1 MPVRAAPRKSF
12 RRVWDP
18 HKPDKPLSF
27 TWAKVFETK
36 GKHKMSL
43 TFYYAPYSTAV
54 ATHWV
59 LEELA
64 VPYEKVRID
73 IAKRD
78 QDKPDFRVLNPNG
91 KVPTLV
97 HDGVAIFESAAIA
110 AHLGEQFG
118 VAKRLYPE
126 PGPRRGKAL
135 QWLVWTNVSLAHAI
149 AMHQH
154 AKDKHEGL
162 AALAKEEVDRLFKIL
177 DDHLAT
183 KPWML
188 GEQFSLVDAHL
199 GAFVSYAGMVGFP
212 ATPYEHVADWLGRLT
227 SRPAFA
233 ESHKP

>member
-1 MPVRAAPRKSF
+1 
-12 RRVWDP
+12 
-18 HKPDKPLSF
+18 
-27 TWAKVFETK
+27 
-36 GKHKMSL
+36 MSL
-43 TFYYAPYSTAV
+43 IFYYSPRSTAV

-73 IAKRD
+73 LARRD
-78 QDKPDFRVLNPNG
+78 QDKPEFRALNPNG

-118 VAKRLYPE
+118 VARRLYPE
-126 PGPRRGKAL
+126 PGPRRGQAL

-162 AALAKEEVDRLFKIL
+162 AALATQEVASLFAIL
-177 DDHLAT
+177 DAQLAN
-183 KPWML
+183 KPWIL
-188 GEQFSLVDAHL
+188 GDQFSLVDAHL
-199 GAFVSYAGMVGFP
+199 GAFVSYAGIVGFP
-212 ATPYEHVADWLGRLT
+212 ATPYPHVAAWMGRLT

-233 ESHKP
+233 ESHKPQ